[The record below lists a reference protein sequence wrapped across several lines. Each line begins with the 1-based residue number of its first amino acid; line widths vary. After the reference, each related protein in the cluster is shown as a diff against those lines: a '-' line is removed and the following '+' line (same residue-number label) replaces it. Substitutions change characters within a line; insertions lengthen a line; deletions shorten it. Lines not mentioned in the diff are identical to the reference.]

1 MMRTKGTSA
10 RHILLAGRNIAPLTD
25 VQIKRASNTF
35 LGMDNEVNARHEP
48 GHPTVF
54 HVVTEEGG
62 EQYGEIIFGPDILP
76 GPGVADPNAALSL
89 DAAVAHEL
97 CHFYRWRDA
106 LALDP
111 PELELLDE
119 ALTSLQAIQRYEQ
132 KLKDHDIRQLVGDAI
147 QRIMLYIHNLPQPHH

>member
-1 MMRTKGTSA
+1 MRRIRA
-10 RHILLAGRNIAPLTD
+10 RHILLAGRNNAPLTE

-35 LGMDNEVNARHEP
+35 LGMDDGVNARYEP
-48 GHPTVF
+48 DHPSVF
-54 HVVTEEGG
+54 HVVNEGG
-62 EQYGEIIFGPDILP
+62 EQYGEVIFGPDILP

-111 PELELLDE
+111 IQLEHLDE
-119 ALTSLQAIQRYEQ
+119 ALTSLQAILRFEA

-147 QRIMLYIHNLPQPHH
+147 QRIILYIQS